1 MGEGN
6 HLSTSS
12 SVDTTGNRNSIVA
25 AGEAPRTN
33 RTTGQPNWRW
43 KWVFGGTTVAVLAA
57 GAMMQYVR
65 GSTTK
70 ADSDAPA
77 GTSRVGETKK
87 KPVAKVGDESI
98 SHEYLAEECFKRYGR
113 EVLDDLIHRMIIQKA
128 CEKNQITV
136 TEQEISEE
144 INRIAKRFN
153 LEPDQWLQ
161 MLQAE
166 RNIAPMQYRQ
176 SVIFP
181 MIALKKLASETTEV
195 DEREMK
201 EAFIRNY
208 GPRVKARMIM
218 FDNLRRAQDGHEQ
231 VRDNPDDFEQ
241 VAAKLSID
249 PSSRALG
256 GQIPP
261 IPRNNGNEAL
271 EKEAFKLKMGQI
283 SPVIEV
289 APGRFIILKCEGR
302 TDPVVTNMDE
312 VRDVIYEELK
322 EQKTQASVAKTFE
335 QIKKETIVDN
345 YLTQTS
351 SRATGGANTR
361 NAVQPVSATKPGSAA
376 RTPATASGENSN
388 SSNKPSKR

>member
-6 HLSTSS
+6 HLSASGP
-12 SVDTTGNRNSIVA
+12 VDTTGNRNTIVA
-25 AGEAPRTN
+25 AGDAPRTN
-33 RTTGQPNWRW
+33 RTAGQPGGRW
-43 KWVFGGTTVAVLAA
+43 KWLLGGTTVAVLAA

-70 ADSDAPA
+70 ADAEAPA
-77 GTSRVGETKK
+77 GTSRVEAKK
-87 KPVAKVGDESI
+87 KPVAKVGDETI
-98 SHEYLAEECFKRYGR
+98 SYDYVAEECFKRYGR

-166 RNIAPMQYRQ
+166 RNISPLQYRQ

-181 MIALKKLASETTEV
+181 MIALKKLASESVEV
-195 DEREMK
+195 DEKEMK

-218 FDNLRRAQDGHEQ
+218 FDNLRRAEDGHSQ
-231 VRDNPDDFEQ
+231 VRENPEDFEQ
-241 VAAKLSID
+241 LATKLSID

-261 IPRNNGNEAL
+261 IPRNNGNDTL

-283 SPVIEV
+283 SPVIEI
-289 APGRFIILKCEGR
+289 APGRYIILKCEGR

-312 VRDVIYEELK
+312 VRDVIYDELK
-322 EQKTQASVAKTFE
+322 EQKTQASVAKKFE
-335 QIKKETIVDN
+335 QIKNETIVDN
-345 YLTQTS
+345 YLAATS
-351 SRATGGANTR
+351 NRQG
-361 NAVQPVSATKPGSAA
+361 PGSANPRNIVQPTSA
-376 RTPATASGENSN
+376 TRPGGSSRPAATANGTNAN
-388 SSNKPSKR
+388 SSTRPSTR

>member
-6 HLSTSS
+6 HLTASG
-12 SVDTTGNRNSIVA
+12 SVETPGNRNTIMA
-25 AGEAPRTN
+25 AGEAPRSN
-33 RTTGQPNWRW
+33 RTAGQPKGRW
-43 KWVFGGTTVAVLAA
+43 KWLFAGSTVAVLAA
-57 GAMMQYVR
+57 GALMQYVR

-77 GTSRVGETKK
+77 GNSRVGESKR
-87 KPVAKVGDESI
+87 KPVAKVGEETI
-98 SHEYLAEECFKRYGR
+98 SYEYVAEECFKRYGR

-153 LEPDQWLQ
+153 LEADQWLQ

-166 RNIAPMQYRQ
+166 RNISQLQYRQ

-181 MIALKKLASETTEV
+181 MIALKKLASENIEV
-195 DEREMK
+195 DEKEMK

-218 FDNLRRAQDGHEQ
+218 FDNLRRAEAGHEQ
-231 VRDNPDDFEQ
+231 VRENPEDFEQ
-241 VAAKLSID
+241 LAAKLSID

-261 IPRNNGNEAL
+261 IPRNNGNEQL
-271 EKEAFKLKMGQI
+271 EKEAFKLKVGQI
-283 SPVIEV
+283 SPVVEV
-289 APGRFIILKCEGR
+289 GPGRYIILKCEGR

-351 SRATGGANTR
+351 SRTGPGAAGPR
-361 NAVQPVSATKPGSAA
+361 NAVQPASATRPGSS
-376 RTPATASGENSN
+376 RTPATANGESSN